1 MASTLSAA
9 TPSLES
15 SDDIALAERLKAG
28 HDGILTE
35 LHKLIVGQE
44 EVIELVLLSLF
55 TGGNSLIVGV
65 PGLAKT
71 LLINTISQVLDLKF
85 SRIQFTPDL
94 MPSDI
99 TGTDIIQDDPAT
111 GRRHLV
117 FNPGPI
123 FANIVLADEINRTPP
138 KTQSALLEAM
148 EEGQVTIDGVAT
160 MLPAP
165 FVVCATQNPI
175 EYEGTYPLPEAQLDR
190 FMVKLESEYPA
201 EAQELDLLAR
211 VAAGFDA
218 RELAASGIV
227 AVTAAS
233 EVVEAQRAIRTVHL
247 SDEVREYVYRI
258 VAATRKHPRLTLGA
272 SPRAGI
278 ALLLAAQAAAAIEG
292 RDFASPDDVKSVAAL
307 VLPHRLIV
315 APEAEIEGARA
326 ADLVRE
332 ILGSVPVPRA

>member
-1 MASTLSAA
+1 MTVNVKDLADRIAGGMARAVVG
-9 TPSLES
+9 
-15 SDDIALAERLKAG
+15 SDRTAFALTVALLARG
-28 HDGILTE
+28 H
-35 LHKLIVGQE
+35 V
-44 EVIELVLLSLF
+44 LVE
-55 TGGNSLIVGV
+55 GV
-65 PGLAKT
+65 PGTGKT
-71 LLINTISQVLDLKF
+71 LAVRMLATLLGLEF
-85 SRIQFTPDL
+85 RRIQFTPDM
-94 MPSDI
+94 MPSDVI
-99 TGTDIIQDDPAT
+99 GTN
-111 GRRHLV
+111 V
-117 FNPGPI
+117 FNPQTAQFSLRPGPI
-123 FANIVLADEINRTPP
+123 VANVVLADEINRTPP

-160 MLPAP
+160 ILPAP

-190 FMVKLESEYPA
+190 FMVKLESEYPSEA
-201 EAQELDLLAR
+201 EELELLAR

-218 RELAASGIV
+218 RRLAASGVV
-227 AVTAAS
+227 AVTTAA
-233 EVVEAQRAIRTVHL
+233 EVVDAQQAIRAIHL
-247 SDEVREYVYRI
+247 SDDVRDYVYRI

-292 RDFASPDDVKSVAAL
+292 RDFASPDDVKSVAQL

>member
-1 MASTLSAA
+1 VTVNVKDLADRIAGGMARAVVG
-9 TPSLES
+9 
-15 SDDIALAERLKAG
+15 SDRTAFALTVALLARG
-28 HDGILTE
+28 H
-35 LHKLIVGQE
+35 V
-44 EVIELVLLSLF
+44 LVE
-55 TGGNSLIVGV
+55 GV
-65 PGLAKT
+65 PGTGKT
-71 LLINTISQVLDLKF
+71 LAVRMLATLLGLEF
-85 SRIQFTPDL
+85 RRIQFTPDM
-94 MPSDI
+94 MPSDVI
-99 TGTDIIQDDPAT
+99 GTN
-111 GRRHLV
+111 V
-117 FNPGPI
+117 FNPQTAQFSLRPGPI
-123 FANIVLADEINRTPP
+123 VANVVLADEINRTPP

-160 MLPAP
+160 ILPAP

-190 FMVKLESEYPA
+190 FMVKLESEYPSEA
-201 EAQELDLLAR
+201 EELELLAR

-218 RELAASGIV
+218 RRLAASGVV
-227 AVTAAS
+227 AVTTAA
-233 EVVEAQRAIRTVHL
+233 EVVDAQQAIRAIHL
-247 SDEVREYVYRI
+247 SDDVRDYVYRI

-292 RDFASPDDVKSVAAL
+292 RDFASPDDVKSVAQL